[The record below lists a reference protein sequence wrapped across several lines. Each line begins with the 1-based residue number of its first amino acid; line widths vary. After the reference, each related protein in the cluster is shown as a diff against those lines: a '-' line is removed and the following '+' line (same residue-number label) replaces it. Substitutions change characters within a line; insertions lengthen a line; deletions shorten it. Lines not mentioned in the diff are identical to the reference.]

1 MNIRGEVNNMW
12 MWIAIGVIA
21 VTAIVTD
28 MISKNK
34 KIDVKRIEAE
44 LKLEQQKF
52 ENYERENE
60 KLRLELEQS
69 KQLLLEDKGSNK

>member
-1 MNIRGEVNNMW
+1 MW
-12 MWIAIGVIA
+12 MWIAIGAIA

-69 KQLLLEDKGSNK
+69 KQLLLENKGENK

>member
-1 MNIRGEVNNMW
+1 MW
-12 MWIAIGVIA
+12 MWIAIGAIA

-28 MISKNK
+28 MISNNK

-60 KLRLELEQS
+60 KLRLQLEQS
-69 KQLLLEDKGSNK
+69 KQLLLEDKGANN